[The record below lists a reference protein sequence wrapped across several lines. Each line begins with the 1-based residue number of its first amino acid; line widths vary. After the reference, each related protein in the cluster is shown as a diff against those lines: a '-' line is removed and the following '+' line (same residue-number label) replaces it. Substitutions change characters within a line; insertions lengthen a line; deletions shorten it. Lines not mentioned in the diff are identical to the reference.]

1 MYFKIYHLVS
11 QTVLHCGAG
20 QSIGTVDQPIM
31 REKST
36 HLPIAPSASIR
47 GVMKQFFSQQAAQ
60 NAQLTQTL
68 FGDHQQAGTLSLT
81 DAHLLLL
88 PVRSVYG
95 VLAYAT
101 CPFIL
106 QRYQADQPA
115 LAALRIPMTGAE
127 QAFVTSANQNSA
139 PNQTEKTIVLDLL
152 DIQAQADDA
161 TERWASTIAESIYP
175 DDTESRAY
183 LHDRIIVLPDNL
195 FMFLT
200 QTAMDIRSRIRI
212 NQETGVV
219 AEGALWTEE
228 NLPAE
233 SVLWGG
239 YAIQERDGQTGSEA
253 SFQGVM
259 QTSPLIQLGGNASTG
274 SGLVR
279 MLLAKEI

>member
-47 GVMKQFFSQQAAQ
+47 GVMKQYFSQQATQ

-115 LAALRIPMTGAE
+115 LAALPIPVANAE
-127 QAFVTSANQNSA
+127 QAFVTSANQNCA
-139 PNQTEKTIVLDLL
+139 PNQSEKTIVLDLL

-161 TERWASTIAESIYP
+161 TEQWARTIAESVYP

-219 AEGALWTEE
+219 ADGALWTEE

-239 YAIQERDGQTGSEA
+239 YAIQERDGQTGSEV

-279 MLLAKEI
+279 MLLAKEA